1 MLAFGFAALLV
12 FGVLLVLVGSN
23 IAELAA
29 AMQLDMEQV
38 GLLGATLSVGI
49 GSGVLLAGPL
59 VDRFPRRPMLVA
71 SLALTAAALL
81 SVDPVMGLERAM
93 LHVTIAGMG
102 AGFYETL
109 LNVVTI
115 ERYRERATRAVTWI
129 HTAAT
134 LGAVLAP
141 PLLGWAAARGGF
153 ALGFHA
159 AGLALLALLAWSF
172 FVPLES
178 RESVPPEAIQKV
190 RLRISHPTL
199 LALCTVAFAYI
210 GAEASITLFAVPY
223 AADAL
228 ILEPGRGRN
237 VISAFWMGILVGRL
251 ILLARSGTA
260 GPSWLIGA
268 GISSGILMAACVL
281 LQVPQVEIWVGA
293 CGLLVAGVFPIMV
306 TLAGEYF
313 PDARGTAIGISVGA
327 GSLGG
332 FVIPWLVGWVAL
344 VFGTHVAVGSLS
356 LWFLVI
362 ALGAITVRRSRATA
376 QGT

>member
-29 AMQLDMEQV
+29 AMQLDMEEV
-38 GLLGATLSVGI
+38 GLLGATLSMGI
-49 GSGVLLAGPL
+49 GFGVLLAGPL

-71 SLALTAAALL
+71 SLVLTAAALL
-81 SVDPVMGLERAM
+81 SVGPVMSLGRAM

-115 ERYRERATRAVTWI
+115 ERYRERATHAVTWI

-141 PLLGWAAARGGF
+141 PLLGWASARGGF
-153 ALGFHA
+153 ALGFQA
-159 AGLALLALLAWSF
+159 AGIAILGLVAWSL
-172 FVPLES
+172 FVPLGS
-178 RESVPPEAIQKV
+178 RESMPPEALKTD

-199 LALCTVAFAYI
+199 LALCAVAFAYI

-223 AADAL
+223 ATDVL
-228 ILEPGRGRN
+228 ILEPERGRN
-237 VISAFWMGILVGRL
+237 VISAFWMGILLGRL
-251 ILLARSGTA
+251 VLLARRETPGA
-260 GPSWLIGA
+260 GWLVLA
-268 GISSGILMAACVL
+268 GISSGSLMLACVV
-281 LQVPQVEIWVGA
+281 LQVPHVEIWIGA

-313 PDARGTAIGISVGA
+313 PDARGTAIGISVGS

-344 VFGTHVAVGSLS
+344 VFGTHVAIASLS
-356 LWFLVI
+356 LWFLLI
-362 ALGAITVRRSRATA
+362 ALGAIAVRRSRATA
-376 QGT
+376 QQA